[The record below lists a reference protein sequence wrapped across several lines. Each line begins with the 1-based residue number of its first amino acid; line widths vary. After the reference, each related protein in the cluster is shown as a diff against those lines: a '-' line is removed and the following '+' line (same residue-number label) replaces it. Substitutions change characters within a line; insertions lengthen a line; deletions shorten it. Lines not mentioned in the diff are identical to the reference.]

1 MEPSPAIELGGTW
14 RAAPADA
21 DLRRDFPS
29 PELDDD
35 GWEPLAVPGHWRSTP
50 AFADSDGPLLYRRR
64 LEAPP
69 TGPDVRSW
77 LVFEGLFYQGHV
89 WFDGCYLGDTE
100 GYFLRHT
107 FEVTDSARA
116 HGEHLLAVDL
126 TCSPETDLTAKRNL
140 TGVFQHW
147 DCLDPDWNPGGIW
160 RPVRLEHTGPV
171 RVRRLRVRCTS
182 ADADRAVVA
191 FRAEINSDVARSVRL
206 RTTLGAAVDVRD
218 LPVARGPNV
227 VEWNVTVDEPLLWWP
242 HALGDQP
249 LQEVRVEA
257 EVDGRVSHV
266 IDRRVGLRSLA
277 WDDCVLSVNGERM
290 FVKGSNQGP
299 TRMQLG
305 EASGGELRND
315 VTLARQAGLDLLR
328 LHAHI
333 SRPELYEAADE
344 QGLLLWQDFPLQWG
358 YARSVRRQAVA
369 QARAA
374 VDLLGHHPSIA
385 LWCAHNE
392 PFTLDVSPAR
402 SYDRAAV
409 ARLFTRF
416 AALQALPS
424 WNKSVL
430 DRSVKRALTLADGT
444 RPVLR
449 HSGVLPRPGSTG
461 ADSHLYFGW
470 YHGEERDFAGLCR
483 AVPRLARF
491 VSEFGAQAVPDDAE
505 FCEPERWPDLDW
517 DRLARTHG
525 LQKGRFDRYVP
536 PAAFASF
543 ADWRD
548 ATQRYQA
555 ELVKHH
561 VETLRRL
568 KYRPTGGFCQ
578 FAFGDGHPAVSW
590 SVLDHRR
597 VPKAGYEALAQACR
611 PVIVVAERLP
621 AELTAGDALELAVHV
636 VNDRRD
642 TLEQAVVDARLSW
655 GDGGERTWRWQGD
668 VPADGCERVGTVRC
682 SAPDVP
688 GPLALSLTLTAGEVE
703 ASNRY
708 ESSVV
713 APPS

>member
-1 MEPSPAIELGGTW
+1 MEPSPAIELAGTW

-29 PELDDD
+29 PDLDDD
-35 GWEPLAVPGHWRSTP
+35 GWEPLEVPGHWRSTP
-50 AFADSDGPLLYRRR
+50 AFAESDGPLLYRRR
-64 LEAPP
+64 LEAAP
-69 TGPDVRSW
+69 TGPGVRSW

-100 GYFLRHT
+100 GYFVRHT
-107 FEVTDSARA
+107 FEITEMARDRR
-116 HGEHLLAVDL
+116 EHVLAVDL
-126 TCSPETDLTAKRNL
+126 TCSPETDLTAKHNL

-206 RTTLGAAVDVRD
+206 RTTIGEAVDVRD
-218 LPVARGPNV
+218 LPVAYGPNV
-227 VEWNVTVDEPLLWWP
+227 VEWSVVVESPRLWWP

-249 LQEVRVEA
+249 LQDVRVEA
-257 EVDGRVSHV
+257 EVDGNVSHV
-266 IDRRVGLRSLA
+266 IDRRVGLRSLT
-277 WDDCVLSVNGERM
+277 WDEWVLSVNGERM

-305 EASGGELRND
+305 EASGDELRND

-358 YARSVRRQAVA
+358 YARSVRRQATA

-374 VDLLGHHPSIA
+374 VDLLAHHPSIA

-392 PFTLDVSPAR
+392 PFALDVSPAR
-402 SYDRAAV
+402 RYDRTAV

-416 AALQALPS
+416 ATLQALPG

-430 DRSVKRALTLADGT
+430 DRSVKRALTMADGT
-444 RPVLR
+444 RRVVR
-449 HSGVLPRPGSTG
+449 HSGVLPHPGSTG
-461 ADSHLYFGW
+461 TDTHLYFGW

-483 AVPRLARF
+483 AVPRLAGF
-491 VSEFGAQAVPDDAE
+491 VSEFGAQAVPDNAD

-517 DRLARTHG
+517 ERLARTHG

-536 PAAFASF
+536 PAAFATF
-543 ADWRD
+543 AQWQD

-555 ELVKHH
+555 ELIKHH

-568 KYRPTGGFCQ
+568 KYRPTGGFCH

-590 SVLDHRR
+590 SVLDHHRA
-597 VPKAGYEALAQACR
+597 PKAGYEALSQACR
-611 PVIVVAERLP
+611 PVIVVADR
-621 AELTAGDALELAVHV
+621 TADEVTPGDALELAVHV
-636 VNDRRD
+636 VNDLREA
-642 TLEQAVVDARLSW
+642 LPQARVDAKLSW
-655 GDGGERTWRWQGD
+655 AGGDREWHWQGD
-668 VPADGCERVGTVRC
+668 VAADCCERVGTVRC
-682 SAPDVP
+682 QAPEVA
-688 GPLALSLTLTAGEVE
+688 GPLVLELRLTAGDVE

-708 ESSVV
+708 ESMVV
-713 APPS
+713 GRPS